1 MGRRRQLNPKNTIN
15 NSGNIRASNVR
26 SDVGNVTIILL
37 MMWQQYVLLPFG
49 FALLI
54 SLAITSLTI
63 LVYRALGIV
72 DRSSAIDHPK
82 NIHVTP
88 VPRGGGIPIFIT
100 ITFTLLAFLPSSSVI
115 IAILA
120 GALILLVMGVLDDLF
135 NISPYLRLVA
145 GFVAS
150 TLVVLF
156 GVSIAYVSNPLG
168 GPPIT
173 FEAHHWLAS
182 LISILWI
189 TWSMNFVNMGAK
201 GLDGQLPGVVVI
213 AAIVMGVVSW
223 RFVPDPSALE
233 SAFMAAAVAGSFL
246 GLLVFNAYPQ
256 KIMPGWGAGSL
267 AGYFLAVISM
277 LSGAKLATALIVLGI
292 PLMDVIYAIIRRIRN
307 GKSPVWGDA
316 EHLHHKLLAMGWSKR
331 KVAFVYW
338 GFTAMLGMLALQL
351 NSQMKIYTIILIGL
365 TVGGVL
371 LWINSS
377 LSSKRQE

>member
-1 MGRRRQLNPKNTIN
+1 MGD
-15 NSGNIRASNVR
+15 A
-26 SDVGNVTIILL
+26 TIILL

-49 FALLI
+49 FALII

-63 LVYRALGIV
+63 LAYRALGIV
-72 DRSSAIDHPK
+72 DKSSSLDHPK

-100 ITFTLLAFLPSSSVI
+100 VAFTLLVFLPSSSVTV
-115 IAILA
+115 AILS
-120 GALILLVMGVLDDLF
+120 GALILLVMGVLDDMF

-150 TLVVLF
+150 TLVVVF

-168 GPPIT
+168 GAPIT
-173 FEAHHWLAS
+173 FLGYEWLAT

-213 AAIVMGVVSW
+213 AAIVMGIVSW

-233 SAFMAAAVAGSFL
+233 SAFMAATVAGSFL
-246 GLLVFNAYPQ
+246 GLLFFNAYPQ

-267 AGYFLAVISM
+267 AGYLLAVISM
-277 LSGAKLATALIVLGI
+277 MSGAKLATALIVLGI
-292 PLMDVIYAIIRRIRN
+292 PLMDVVYAIIRRIRR

-316 EHLHHKLLAMGWSKR
+316 EHLHHKLLAIGWSKR
-331 KVAFVYW
+331 RVAFAYW
-338 GFTAMLGMLALQL
+338 GFTAILGIIALQL
-351 NSQMKIYTIILIGL
+351 NSQMKIYTILLIAVV
-365 TVGGVL
+365 VGGVI
-371 LWINSS
+371 LWINSN
-377 LSSKRQE
+377 LLSKRPE

>member
-1 MGRRRQLNPKNTIN
+1 
-15 NSGNIRASNVR
+15 
-26 SDVGNVTIILL
+26 VGNVTIILH

-72 DRSSAIDHPK
+72 DRSSSAEHPK
-82 NIHVTP
+82 NIHITP

-100 ITFTLLAFLPSSSVI
+100 VTFTLLAFLPSSGTT
-115 IAILA
+115 IAILT
-120 GALILLVMGVLDDLF
+120 GALILLIMGVLDDLF
-135 NISPYLRLVA
+135 NISPYVRLVA
-145 GFVAS
+145 GFLAS
-150 TLVVLF
+150 TIVVLF
-156 GVSIAYVSNPLG
+156 GVSIAFVSNPMG

-173 FEAHHWLAS
+173 FESYPWLAN

-213 AAIVMGVVSW
+213 AAVVMGIVSW
-223 RFVPDPSALE
+223 RFNPDPSALV
-233 SAFMAAAVAGSFL
+233 STFMAAAVAGSFM
-246 GLLVFNAYPQ
+246 GLLFFNAYPQ
-256 KIMPGWGAGSL
+256 KIMPGWGAGSQ
-267 AGYFLAVISM
+267 AGYLLAVISM

-331 KVAFVYW
+331 KVAYAYW
-338 GFTAMLGMLALQL
+338 GFTAILGILALQL

-365 TVGGVL
+365 TVGGVI

-377 LSSKRQE
+377 LSSKQRE

>member
-1 MGRRRQLNPKNTIN
+1 
-15 NSGNIRASNVR
+15 
-26 SDVGNVTIILL
+26 
-37 MMWQQYVLLPFG
+37 MMWQQYALLPFG
-49 FALLI
+49 FAFII
-54 SLAITSLTI
+54 SLAVTSLTI

-72 DRSSAIDHPK
+72 DRSSAADHPK
-82 NIHVTP
+82 NIHLVP

-100 ITFTLLAFLPSSSVI
+100 VAFTLLVFLPNSSERV
-115 IAILA
+115 AILA
-120 GALILLVMGVLDDLF
+120 GALILLIMGVLDDLF

-150 TLVVLF
+150 SLVVMF

-168 GPPIT
+168 GAPIT
-173 FEAHHWLAS
+173 FANLEWLS
-182 LISILWI
+182 ILISILWI

-213 AAIVMGVVSW
+213 AAIVMGIVSL
-223 RFVPDPSALE
+223 RFVPDPAALE
-233 SAFMAAAVAGSFL
+233 SMFMAATVAGSFL

-267 AGYFLAVISM
+267 AGYLLAVISM

-292 PLMDVIYAIIRRIRN
+292 PLMDVVYAIIRRIRR

-316 EHLHHKLLAMGWSKR
+316 EHLHHKLLDLGWSKR
-331 KVAFVYW
+331 RVALVYW
-338 GFTAMLGMLALQL
+338 GFTALLGLVALQL
-351 NSQMKIYTIILIGL
+351 NSQMKIYTILLIGVV
-365 TVGGVL
+365 VGGVL

-377 LSSKRQE
+377 LSSKRRE

>member
-1 MGRRRQLNPKNTIN
+1 MGN
-15 NSGNIRASNVR
+15 A
-26 SDVGNVTIILL
+26 TIILL
-37 MMWQQYVLLPFG
+37 MIWQQYVLLPFG

-54 SLAITSLTI
+54 SLAITYLTI
-63 LVYRALGIV
+63 LIYRALGIV
-72 DRSSAIDHPK
+72 DRSSVVDHPK

-100 ITFTLLAFLPSSSVI
+100 ITFTLLAFLPSSSVT

-120 GALILLVMGVLDDLF
+120 GALILLVMGILDDMF
-135 NISPYLRLVA
+135 NISPYVRLVA
-145 GFVAS
+145 GLVAS
-150 TLVVLF
+150 LLVVLF
-156 GVSIAYVSNPLG
+156 GVAIAYISNPLG
-168 GPPIT
+168 GTPIT
-173 FEAHHWLAS
+173 FEAYPWLAN
-182 LISILWI
+182 LISVLWI

-213 AAIVMGVVSW
+213 AAVVMGIVSW

-256 KIMPGWGAGSL
+256 KIMPGWGAGSQ

-331 KVAFVYW
+331 KVAYVYW
-338 GFTAMLGMLALQL
+338 GFTAILGILALQL

-365 TVGGVL
+365 VVGGVI